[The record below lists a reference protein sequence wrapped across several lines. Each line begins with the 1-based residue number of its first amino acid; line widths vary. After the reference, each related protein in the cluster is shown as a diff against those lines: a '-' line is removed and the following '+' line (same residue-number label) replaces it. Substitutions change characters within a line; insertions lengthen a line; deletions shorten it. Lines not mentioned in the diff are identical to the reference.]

1 MAPRASREE
10 QKMTQPLKDILVLDF
25 STLLPGPMAT
35 LMLAEAGAE
44 VIKFERPGVGEDAR
58 HTEPMIDGESI
69 GFAVLNQ
76 GKRSVAIDL
85 KSKGA
90 VDALRP
96 LLEKADVL
104 VEQFRPGVMDRL
116 GLGYEAVREINPG
129 LIYCSITGYGQTG
142 PKASAAGHD
151 LNYIGDAGILSL
163 SRGPDDQPTMPF
175 GLVADIGGGTYPAVM
190 NILLALI
197 ARQASGQGT
206 HLDIAM
212 SEGAFAFAY
221 WAHAE
226 GVIAGQNI
234 ESGGSRLTGGLARY
248 RLYTAADGRQ
258 IAVGALEEKF
268 WQSFCDVIGLPSALR
283 DDWSEPDSCA
293 AEVARRLGKQPSTHW
308 EPLLAAADCCCSV
321 VKTHAEASRDP
332 HFKARDVF
340 GRTLSISGQNA
351 PALPLPIAPE
361 FRSPANSVGVAA
373 ALGEDN
379 ARYGLDAPDTD

>member
-1 MAPRASREE
+1 MA
-10 QKMTQPLKDILVLDF
+10 QPLKDILVLDF

-35 LMLAEAGAE
+35 LMLSEAGAE

-58 HTEPMIDGESI
+58 HTEPKIDGESI
-69 GFAVLNQ
+69 GFAVLNH

-85 KSKGA
+85 KSRGA
-90 VDALRP
+90 VERLRP
-96 LLEKADVL
+96 LIEKADVL

-116 GLGYEAVREINPG
+116 GLGYDALREINPG

-151 LNYIGDAGILSL
+151 LNYVGDAGILSL
-163 SRGPDDQPTMPF
+163 SRGPDDQPTAPF

-234 ESGGSRLTGGLARY
+234 KNGGSRLTGGLARY

-268 WQSFCDVIGLPSALR
+268 WQSFCDVIGLPVALR
-283 DDWSEPDSCA
+283 DDWSDPNACA
-293 AEVARRLGKQPSTHW
+293 AEVARRLREHPSTHW
-308 EPLLAAADCCCSV
+308 EALLAAADCCCSV
-321 VKTHAEASRDP
+321 VKTPAEAAHDP

-340 GRTLSISGQNA
+340 GRAVKISGRNA

-361 FRSPANSVGVAA
+361 FRSS
-373 ALGEDN
+373 
-379 ARYGLDAPDTD
+379 

>member
-1 MAPRASREE
+1 
-10 QKMTQPLKDILVLDF
+10 VLDF

-35 LMLAEAGAE
+35 LMLSEAGAE
-44 VIKFERPGVGEDAR
+44 VIKFARPGAGEDAR
-58 HTEPMIDGESI
+58 QTELKIDGESI
-69 GFAVLNQ
+69 GFAVLNH

-85 KSKGA
+85 RTRGA
-90 VDALRP
+90 VERLRP
-96 LLEKADVL
+96 LIEKADVL

-116 GLGYEAVREINPG
+116 GLGYEAVRKINPG

-151 LNYIGDAGILSL
+151 LNYVGDAGILSL
-163 SRGPDDQPTMPF
+163 SRGTDDQPTAPF

-226 GVIAGQNI
+226 GVIAGQSI
-234 ESGGSRLTGGLARY
+234 KSSGQTPDGWPGPG
-248 RLYTAADGRQ
+248 RLYTAVGGRK
-258 IAVGALEEKF
+258 IAVGALEGKF
-268 WQSFCDVIGLPSALR
+268 WQSFCDVVGLPVALC
-283 DDWSEPDSCA
+283 DDWSDPNAFA
-293 AEVARRLGKQPSTHW
+293 AEVTRLLREQPSTHW

-321 VKTHAEASRDP
+321 VKTPAEVARDP

-340 GRTLSISGQNA
+340 GRTVKISGRDA

-361 FRSPANSVGVAA
+361 FRSSGNSGGVAA
-373 ALGEDN
+373 TLGEENTRHGVDV
-379 ARYGLDAPDTD
+379 PKTE

>member
-1 MAPRASREE
+1 MTEAPLDGVR
-10 QKMTQPLKDILVLDF
+10 VLDF
-25 STLLPGPMAT
+25 STLLPGPLAT
-35 LMLAEAGAE
+35 LYLAQAGAE
-44 VIKFERPGVGEDAR
+44 VIKIERPGSGDPVRSYPPFREGK
-58 HTEPMIDGESI
+58 SI
-69 GFAVLNQ
+69 LFELLNSGKQSVVLDL
-76 GKRSVAIDL
+76 KDLAPRSRLLELVRSV
-85 KSKGA
+85 
-90 VDALRP
+90 
-96 LLEKADVL
+96 DVL

-116 GLGYEAVREINPG
+116 GLGYEALRKINPG

-151 LNYIGDAGILSL
+151 LNYVGDAGILSL
-163 SRGPDDQPTMPF
+163 SRGPDDQPTAPF

-212 SEGAFAFAY
+212 AEGAFAFAY

-234 ESGGSRLTGGLARY
+234 ESGCSRLTGGLARY

-258 IAVGALEEKF
+258 IAGGALEEKF
-268 WQSFCDVIGLPSALR
+268 WQSFCDVIGLPVALR
-283 DDWSEPDSCA
+283 DDWSDPNACA
-293 AEVARRLGKQPSTHW
+293 AEVARRLREHPSTHW

-321 VKTHAEASRDP
+321 VKTPAEAARGP

-340 GRTLSISGQNA
+340 GRTAKISGRDA

-361 FRSPANSVGVAA
+361 FRSSGNSVGVAA
-373 ALGEDN
+373 TLGEDN
-379 ARYGLDAPDTD
+379 TRYGLDQPKTE

>member
-1 MAPRASREE
+1 MA
-10 QKMTQPLKDILVLDF
+10 QPLKDILVLDF

-35 LMLAEAGAE
+35 LMLSEVGAE

-58 HTEPMIDGESI
+58 QTEPKIDGESI
-69 GFAVLNQ
+69 GFAVLNHD
-76 GKRSVAIDL
+76 KRSVAIDL
-85 KSKGA
+85 KSRGA
-90 VDALRP
+90 VERLRP
-96 LLEKADVL
+96 LIERADVL

-116 GLGYEAVREINPG
+116 GLGYEAVRKINPG

-142 PKASAAGHD
+142 PKASSAGHD
-151 LNYIGDAGILSL
+151 LNYVGDAGILSL
-163 SRGPDDQPTMPF
+163 SRGPDDQPTAPF

-212 SEGAFAFAY
+212 AEGAFAFAY

-248 RLYTAADGRQ
+248 RLYSAADGRQ

-268 WQSFCDVIGLPSALR
+268 WQSFCDVIGLPVALR
-283 DDWSEPDSCA
+283 DDWSDPNACA
-293 AEVARRLGKQPSTHW
+293 AEVARRLREHPSTHW

-321 VKTHAEASRDP
+321 VKTPAEAAHDP

-340 GRTLSISGQNA
+340 GRTVKISGRDA

-361 FRSPANSVGVAA
+361 FRSSGNSVGVAA
-373 ALGEDN
+373 TLGEDN
-379 ARYGLDAPDTD
+379 TRYGVDQPKTE

>member
-1 MAPRASREE
+1 
-10 QKMTQPLKDILVLDF
+10 MTQPLKDILVLDF

-151 LNYIGDAGILSL
+151 LNYVGDAGILSL
-163 SRGPDDQPTMPF
+163 SRGPDDQPTAPF

-212 SEGAFAFAY
+212 AEGAFAFAY

>member
-1 MAPRASREE
+1 
-10 QKMTQPLKDILVLDF
+10 MTQPLKDILVLDF